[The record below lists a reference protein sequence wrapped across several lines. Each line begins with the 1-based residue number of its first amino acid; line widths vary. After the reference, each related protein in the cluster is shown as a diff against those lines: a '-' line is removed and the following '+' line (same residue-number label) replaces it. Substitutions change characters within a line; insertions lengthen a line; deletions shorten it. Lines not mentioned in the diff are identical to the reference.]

1 MNGSTLP
8 RRKTHPAFFCFSE
21 SYYSNKL
28 NSEVMPLP
36 THLTSEVNAR
46 ALVDIKNYMIMTL
59 NEIRRCPRLPVA
71 HLVILKGN
79 LDISIS
85 IYIKLLSALKVDI
98 NQDKSTNSNI

>member
-8 RRKTHPAFFCFSE
+8 RRKTHPAFFRFSE

-36 THLTSEVNAR
+36 THLTSRVNAK

-79 LDISIS
+79 LDR
-85 IYIKLLSALKVDI
+85 
-98 NQDKSTNSNI
+98 

>member
-1 MNGSTLP
+1 
-8 RRKTHPAFFCFSE
+8 
-21 SYYSNKL
+21 
-28 NSEVMPLP
+28 MPLP
-36 THLTSEVNAR
+36 THLTSEVNAK

>member
-8 RRKTHPAFFCFSE
+8 RRKTHPAFFRFSE

-36 THLTSEVNAR
+36 THLTSRVNAK

-79 LDISIS
+79 LDRY
-85 IYIKLLSALKVDI
+85 IYIYI
-98 NQDKSTNSNI
+98 YQITICIKSRY